1 MNKKVLLKIWFR
13 RGGYKKNFAGRVWCL
28 IKGWNMG
35 AEKVE
40 VVETIVISQPI
51 FERMHDGVVNH
62 KPIGVFESVI

>member
-1 MNKKVLLKIWFR
+1 
-13 RGGYKKNFAGRVWCL
+13 
-28 IKGWNMG
+28 MG

-51 FERMHDGVVNH
+51 FERMHAGVVNH